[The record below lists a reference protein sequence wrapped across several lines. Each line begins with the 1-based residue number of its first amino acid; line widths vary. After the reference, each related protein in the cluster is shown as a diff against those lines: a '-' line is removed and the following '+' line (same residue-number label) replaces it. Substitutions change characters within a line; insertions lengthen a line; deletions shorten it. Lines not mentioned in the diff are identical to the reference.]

1 MNDLNSIFQL
11 ANDILKQCDIV
22 EVISSRIKVEKKG
35 RNYVAVCPFHD
46 DKNLGNFYVSE
57 EKQIFRCFSCKA
69 SGNAINFVQKKENI
83 SYYEAL
89 LKVCEIANIHDD
101 RIQKRTKT
109 NIDPLLEDAYKCLNS
124 EVDFYFMSLTKSN
137 EGKSALEYLAN
148 RGLNED
154 VIKYFKIGYAQSNGT
169 LLIDYLKNKNFSLKT
184 IVNTGIAR
192 IEDNPIKDINNG
204 RIVFPIFNKIGQP
217 VGFSA
222 RVFKNKSDAKYV
234 NTRETIAFNK
244 SSLLYNYHNALQEA
258 KRVGYIY
265 VLEGFMDVIACYR
278 VGIKSAVALMG
289 TSLTK
294 QHLQLLRYTGAEIR
308 LCLDLDNP
316 GQNAMAEII
325 QVLDNEGLNYRL
337 VSNLTSYEGKDSDE
351 ILKNNKEEGLT
362 AFLNNLISKGEWL
375 INYYSKNINLSS
387 LEGRKELVNKMVP
400 FLVKVNDSL
409 ELEDYCVRISKL
421 SQFSL
426 ENIKTIIRKYKAS
439 KADDD
444 KKTYQE
450 RYRKNKFEKITLTKL
465 ELAEKQL
472 MQYILE
478 NNDALKIYDK
488 KLGFMSN
495 EIYRNIVSLIEDY
508 IYENS
513 INKYNVNDI
522 ISYLS
527 LKDGDNDKKQIII
540 DELAE
545 LSLNKKYVLPPY
557 SEEIINELI
566 STINIEREKAR
577 TVQAFKEGSKGK
589 SQSEQALQ
597 AQNYLN
603 KKRAMIEHL
612 ENKK

>member
-1 MNDLNSIFQL
+1 MENN
-11 ANDILKQCDIV
+11 ILQISKEILSQINIV
-22 EVISSRIKVEKKG
+22 EIISHYIQLTKKG
-35 RNYVAVCPFHD
+35 RNYTALCPFHD

-294 QHLQLLRYTGAEIR
+294 QQLQLLRYTGGEIR
-308 LCLDLDNP
+308 VCLDLDNP
-316 GQNAMAEII
+316 G
-325 QVLDNEGLNYRL
+325 
-337 VSNLTSYEGKDSDE
+337 
-351 ILKNNKEEGLT
+351 
-362 AFLNNLISKGEWL
+362 
-375 INYYSKNINLSS
+375 
-387 LEGRKELVNKMVP
+387 
-400 FLVKVNDSL
+400 
-409 ELEDYCVRISKL
+409 
-421 SQFSL
+421 
-426 ENIKTIIRKYKAS
+426 
-439 KADDD
+439 
-444 KKTYQE
+444 
-450 RYRKNKFEKITLTKL
+450 
-465 ELAEKQL
+465 
-472 MQYILE
+472 
-478 NNDALKIYDK
+478 
-488 KLGFMSN
+488 
-495 EIYRNIVSLIEDY
+495 
-508 IYENS
+508 
-513 INKYNVNDI
+513 
-522 ISYLS
+522 
-527 LKDGDNDKKQIII
+527 
-540 DELAE
+540 
-545 LSLNKKYVLPPY
+545 
-557 SEEIINELI
+557 
-566 STINIEREKAR
+566 
-577 TVQAFKEGSKGK
+577 
-589 SQSEQALQ
+589 
-597 AQNYLN
+597 
-603 KKRAMIEHL
+603 
-612 ENKK
+612 

>member
-1 MNDLNSIFQL
+1 MENN
-11 ANDILKQCDIV
+11 ILQISKEILSQINIV
-22 EVISSRIKVEKKG
+22 EIISHYIQLTKKG
-35 RNYVAVCPFHD
+35 RNYTALCPFHD
-46 DKNLGNFYVSE
+46 DKKLGNFYVSE
-57 EKQIFRCFSCKA
+57 EKQIFRCFSCQT

-450 RYRKNKFEKITLTKL
+450 RYRKNKFEKTTLTKL

-577 TVQAFKEGSKGK
+577 TIQAFKEGSKGK

-597 AQNYLN
+597 AQNYIN